1 MKDMPQMGMGTFRLE
16 GEEARVSVSK
26 ALDVGFRHIDTA
38 QFYDNEAQVGD
49 AIKTSG
55 LNRNELFVTT
65 KVWHE
70 SLGEDHFIPSVLLF
84 HNWRESGKTDLILE
98 WSFLFNAKKKK

>member
-1 MKDMPQMGMGTFRLE
+1 MKDMPQLGMGTFRLKDD
-16 GEEARVSVSK
+16 EARESVSN
-26 ALDVGFRHIDTA
+26 ALEVGFRHIDTA

-55 LNRNELFVTT
+55 LERSELFVTT

-70 SLGEDHFIPSVLLF
+70 SLGDAH
-84 HNWRESGKTDLILE
+84 
-98 WSFLFNAKKKK
+98 